1 MLSGRW
7 ITLAGAERNVLVV
20 TCAVSA
26 GIHAALVDDHF
37 AEGTGPGLGFGVAAV
52 LLVVVVFGLTYRPTS
67 TLALAA
73 AGIVLAGLI
82 ASYVLAT
89 TTGLPLLHPDPEP
102 VDGLALAT
110 KAIEAVGLL
119 GALHLM
125 WRDRPSVALL
135 TRPKGRTT

>member
-7 ITLAGAERNVLVV
+7 ITFVGAERDVLVV
-20 TCAVSA
+20 ACAVSA

-37 AEGTGPGLGFGVAAV
+37 AERTGPGLGFAVAAV
-52 LLVVVVFGLTYRPTS
+52 LLVAIVVGLTNRTTG

-73 AGIVLAGLI
+73 AGVVLAGLV

-110 KAIEAVGLL
+110 KAIETVGLL
-119 GALHLM
+119 GALHLV
-125 WRDRPSVALL
+125 WRDRPSVALVR
-135 TRPKGRTT
+135 RPKGRTT

>member
-7 ITLAGAERNVLVV
+7 ITLAGAERDVLVV
-20 TCAVSA
+20 ACAVSA

-37 AEGTGPGLGFGVAAV
+37 AEGMGPGLGFTVAAV
-52 LLVVVVFGLTYRPTS
+52 LLVASVVGLTYQPTS
-67 TLALAA
+67 TVALAA
-73 AGIVLAGLI
+73 AGIVLAGLL

-89 TTGLPLLHPDPEP
+89 TTGPPLLHPDPEP
-102 VDGLALAT
+102 VDGLAFAT

-119 GALHLM
+119 AAVHLM
-125 WRDRPSVALL
+125 WRDRPSVALV

>member
-7 ITLAGAERNVLVV
+7 LTLADAERDVLVV
-20 TCAVSA
+20 ACAVSA

-37 AEGTGPGLGFGVAAV
+37 AEGSGLGFGFALAAV
-52 LLVVVVFGLTYRPTS
+52 LLVAGVVGLTYRPTS
-67 TLALAA
+67 TVALAA
-73 AGIVLAGLI
+73 AGIVLAGLL

-102 VDGLALAT
+102 VGGLALAT

-119 GALHLM
+119 AAVHLM
-125 WRDRPSVALL
+125 WRDRPSVALV
-135 TRPKGRTT
+135 TRPKGRMT